1 MTSLLNPFVFAG
13 GSPPPSD
20 AINFDFIAGTYYVNG
35 VAKTAADVVDQPSW
49 IDGTGLVIAD
59 FASSVAILGDALT
72 YLLTADWTMVIEW
85 DHFTS
90 ANTILPF
97 VMADGSNDNAVQLKR
112 NNGLGG
118 HLMNVQD
125 FAGINFR
132 QATDVLLGAVG
143 DGVHK
148 TALTRTDPKLIF
160 STDGSATVADT
171 SISFGIVPIAAAF
184 GGYPG
189 DTIGDALTIRRFT
202 ANAPVSDGS
211 LPGLST

>member
-1 MTSLLNPFVFAG
+1 MSMLLNPFAFASG
-13 GSPPPSD
+13 GAPPSD
-20 AINFDFIAGTYYVNG
+20 AIDFDFRAGTYFVNG
-35 VAKTAADVVDQPSW
+35 VAKSASDVIDQPSW
-49 IDGTGLVIAD
+49 IDGTGLVIAA

-72 YLLTADWTMVIEW
+72 FLLTADWTMVIEW

-90 ANTILPF
+90 GNTIQPF

-132 QATDVLLGAVG
+132 QATDVLSGAVG
-143 DGVHK
+143 NGVHK

-160 STDGSATVADT
+160 STDGNATASDT
-171 SISFGIVPIAAAF
+171 SISFGLAPIAASF

-189 DTIGDALTIRRFT
+189 STIGDALTIRRFT
-202 ANAPVSDGS
+202 ANAPVSDGT
-211 LPGLST
+211 LPTLSA